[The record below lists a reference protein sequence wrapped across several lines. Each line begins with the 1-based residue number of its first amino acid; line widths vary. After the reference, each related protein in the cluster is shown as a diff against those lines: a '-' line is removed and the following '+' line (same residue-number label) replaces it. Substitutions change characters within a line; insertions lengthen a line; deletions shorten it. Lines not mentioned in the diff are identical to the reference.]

1 MGITKDERFRKFEIE
16 KTLRLLQAMQV
27 PIEYPLTPLDKASLL
42 KKATKRIPLLSKF
55 LKTIDDTGDVAVKI
69 GERITSISHTP
80 GKESLAHGF
89 AFGGLAM
96 AGFDFLRIPI
106 IYLSAYLLGEEV
118 PVNLSNN
125 AKWLYSAVL
134 LGLTITALAV
144 PVAAPYIAFA
154 AAGLSFG
161 VGTFLLGKT
170 LYERY
175 QLGRERKKL
184 KAEII
189 REEDEMLKI
198 QDKAKHLESLLQ
210 SADNEEQI
218 AAILYE
224 ISVVQ
229 ENYNRQKKQIQGLKN
244 EELQLEQQI
253 KNLDTMKVVDRTV
266 AVALSALTIAA
277 LAVTLFFPPVGGGM
291 LAGIAILGGAY
302 FVARVSSPLVKATAI
317 WLYNKLKSTP
327 SESAESQDIDNK
339 PTLSHE
345 EEEKIEDSLQIDNE
359 FVLPPIDAETPI
371 SADSEE
377 YKPVHES
384 TEDVLVGLSV
394 NIDRLKEKVRAEKN
408 EEIEEVLP
416 EDLQHFSSPP
426 PSPRTL
432 GSRKPSAKENDDKD
446 GESESDIE
454 HPDIPKI

>member
-1 MGITKDERFRKFEIE
+1 
-16 KTLRLLQAMQV
+16 
-27 PIEYPLTPLDKASLL
+27 
-42 KKATKRIPLLSKF
+42 
-55 LKTIDDTGDVAVKI
+55 
-69 GERITSISHTP
+69 
-80 GKESLAHGF
+80 
-89 AFGGLAM
+89 
-96 AGFDFLRIPI
+96 
-106 IYLSAYLLGEEV
+106 

-144 PVAAPYIAFA
+144 PVAAPYIAFV

-229 ENYNRQKKQIQGLKN
+229 EDYNRQKKQIQGLKN
-244 EELQLEQQI
+244 DELQLEQQI

-302 FVARVSSPLVKATAI
+302 FVARVSAPLVKATAI

-327 SESAESQDIDNK
+327 SESTESQDIDNK

-359 FVLPPIDAETPI
+359 FILPPIDAETPI

-394 NIDRLKEKVRAEKN
+394 NIDRLKEKVRTGKK
-408 EEIEEVLP
+408 EEIEEVFP
-416 EDLQHFSSPP
+416 EELQHFSSLSS
-426 PSPRTL
+426 SPRTL
-432 GSRKPSAKENDDKD
+432 GSRKLSAKENDDED

>member
-1 MGITKDERFRKFEIE
+1 MGITKDERFKKFEIE
-16 KTLRLLQAMQV
+16 KALQLLQSMQRS
-27 PIEYPLTPLDKASLL
+27 IEYPLTPINKTSLL

-55 LKTIDDTGDVAVKI
+55 LKKIDDTGDIAVKI

-89 AFGGLAM
+89 AFGGVAM
-96 AGFDFLRIPI
+96 AGFDFLRIPV

-144 PVAAPYIAFA
+144 PVAAPYIAFV

-229 ENYNRQKKQIQGLKN
+229 EDYNRQKKQIQGLKN
-244 EELQLEQQI
+244 DELQLEQQI

-302 FVARVSSPLVKATAI
+302 FVARVSAPLVKATAI

-327 SESAESQDIDNK
+327 SESTESQDIDNK

-359 FVLPPIDAETPI
+359 FILPPIDAETPI

-394 NIDRLKEKVRAEKN
+394 NIDRLKEKVRTGKK
-408 EEIEEVLP
+408 EEIEEVFP
-416 EDLQHFSSPP
+416 EELQHFSSLSS
-426 PSPRTL
+426 SPRTL
-432 GSRKPSAKENDDKD
+432 GSRKLSAKENDDED

>member
-1 MGITKDERFRKFEIE
+1 MGITKDERFKKFEIE
-16 KTLRLLQAMQV
+16 KALQLLQSMQRS
-27 PIEYPLTPLDKASLL
+27 IEYPLTPINKTSLL

-55 LKTIDDTGDVAVKI
+55 LKKIDDTGDIAVKI

-89 AFGGLAM
+89 AFGGVAM
-96 AGFDFLRIPI
+96 AGFDFLRIPV

-125 AKWLYSAVL
+125 AKWFYSALL

-144 PVAAPYIAFA
+144 PVTAPYIAFV
-154 AAGLSFG
+154 AAGLSLG

-175 QLGRERKKL
+175 QLGRERRKL

-229 ENYNRQKKQIQGLKN
+229 EDYNRQKERIQSLKN
-244 EELQLEQQI
+244 DELQLEQQI
-253 KNLDTMKVVDRTV
+253 KKLGTMKVVDRTV

-291 LAGIAILGGAY
+291 LAGIAIVGGAY
-302 FVARVSSPLVKATAI
+302 FVARVSTPLVKATAV

-327 SESAESQDIDNK
+327 SESPESQDIDNK
-339 PTLSHE
+339 PTLSNE
-345 EEEKIEDSLQIDNE
+345 KEEKKEDSLQIDNE
-359 FVLPPIDAETPI
+359 FVLPPIDDETPI
-371 SADSEE
+371 SEDSKE

-384 TEDVLVGLSV
+384 TEDVLVRLSV
-394 NIDRLKEKVRAEKN
+394 NIDRLKEQVRAEKK
-408 EEIEEVLP
+408 EEIEEESP
-416 EDLQHFSSPP
+416 EEFQHFSSLT

-432 GSRKPSAKENDDKD
+432 GSRKLSAKESDDEN

-454 HPDIPKI
+454 HPDVPKI

>member
-16 KTLRLLQAMQV
+16 KTLQLLQSMQL
-27 PIEYPLTPLDKASLL
+27 PIEYPLTPLDKTSLL

-55 LKTIDDTGDVAVKI
+55 LKTVDDTGDVVVKI
-69 GERITSISHTP
+69 GDRMTSLSHTP

-89 AFGGLAM
+89 AFGGVAM

-125 AKWLYSAVL
+125 AKWFYSAIL

-144 PVAAPYIAFA
+144 PVTAPYIAFVT
-154 AAGLSFG
+154 AGLSLG

-175 QLGRERKKL
+175 QLGREKRKL

-210 SADNEEQI
+210 NADNEEQI
-218 AAILYE
+218 AAILSE

-229 ENYNRQKKQIQGLKN
+229 EDYNRQKKQIQDLKN
-244 EELQLEQQI
+244 DELQLEQQI

-266 AVALSALTIAA
+266 AVALSALTIVA

-291 LAGIAILGGAY
+291 LAGIAIAGGAY
-302 FVARVSSPLVKATAI
+302 FVARVSAPLIKATAV

-339 PTLSHE
+339 PTLSNE
-345 EEEKIEDSLQIDNE
+345 KGKKIENTSQIDNE
-359 FVLPPIDAETPI
+359 LVLPPIDAEKLI
-371 SADSEE
+371 SADSGE

-394 NIDRLKEKVRAEKN
+394 NIDRLKEKVKTEKK
-408 EEIEEVLP
+408 EEIEEASS
-416 EDLQHFSSPP
+416 EELQHFSSLS

-432 GSRKPSAKENDDKD
+432 GSRKLSAKENDDEE
-446 GESESDIE
+446 GESKSDTE
-454 HPDIPKI
+454 HPELPKI